1 MVSVKATATK
11 AKMYPN
17 PVNESIHFTLVE
29 ELPKMVKLIDSAG
42 KVIEKPILEGVVYVK
57 ELLPGKYW
65 LSMVVNGRV
74 TQQSF
79 IKL

>member
-1 MVSVKATATK
+1 
-11 AKMYPN
+11 
-17 PVNESIHFTLVE
+17 
-29 ELPKMVKLIDSAG
+29 MVKLIDSAG